1 MAGFTVTDPAAPDR
15 EVDPGVAEIAQRFK
29 GDVAGYTPVLT
40 GALRAGWSVD
50 RAGDGHYRVSNGV
63 RYARYVEY
71 GTSKMAPRAM
81 LGRALGGA

>member
-1 MAGFTVTDPAAPDR
+1 MAGFTVTDPAAPMR
-15 EVDPGVAEIAQRFK
+15 EADPGVAEIAERFK

-40 GALRAGWSVD
+40 GALRAGWSVE

-63 RYARYVEY
+63 RYAGYVEY

-81 LGRALGGA
+81 LGRALAGA